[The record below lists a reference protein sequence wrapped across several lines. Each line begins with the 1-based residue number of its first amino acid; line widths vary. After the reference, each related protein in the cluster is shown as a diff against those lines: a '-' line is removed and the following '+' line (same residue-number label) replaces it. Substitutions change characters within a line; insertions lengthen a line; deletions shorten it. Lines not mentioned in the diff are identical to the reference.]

1 MAIFAGKRKI
11 ISALESELREEATL
25 QEAVDYLLY
34 LAGIEEGLADVDAGR
49 TISHEEMLERIK
61 QWTTK

>member
-1 MAIFAGKRKI
+1 MAIFTGKRRI

-25 QEAVDYLLY
+25 HEAVDYLLY

-61 QWTTK
+61 QWSSK